1 MEIGERDMIL
11 MKLNEQLNVLS
22 NYKLERARELQEKVK
37 DNKLLEKVV
46 QDYKSYDKKMM
57 EMKKQQAQQIEYLML
72 YLEKTVAEAGITDHM
87 IQQAQ
92 HEKKELEKQIKKL
105 TLDMSSLI

>member
-22 NYKLERARELQEKVK
+22 NYKLERVKELQEKVK

-46 QDYKSYDKKMM
+46 NDYKIYDNKMI
-57 EMKKQQAQQIEYLML
+57 EMKKQQAQQIEYLLL
-72 YLEKTVAEAGITDHM
+72 YLEKSVAEAGITDHM
-87 IQQAQ
+87 VQQAQ
-92 HEKKELEKQIKKL
+92 YQKKELERQIKHLSSNMK
-105 TLDMSSLI
+105 SLI